1 MILVIVKEQIGKWF
15 VIVWLTMWFAIQFIC
30 HEWYTIFNKGF
41 MGTLERK
48 IEYFKEQGICPHCY
62 KEALEAKKA
71 EGCDEVEMK
80 YSEYKN
86 NYADCDTKSDSY
98 DKKSKTIIVYVPK
111 KESAEEIIEEAEE
124 LIEQFESAHE
134 NILNVVKPIHQTILA
149 NMKKTNSI
157 DIVSDFKEW
166 QGEKGSVDERYKKFI
181 MCINM
186 LEKNHDRNYRGLK

>member
-1 MILVIVKEQIGKWF
+1 MAKYTVTFSCGHADTVELFGKDS
-15 VIVWLTMWFAIQFIC
+15 
-30 HEWYTIFNKGF
+30 ER
-41 MGTLERK
+41 ERK

-186 LEKNHDRNYRGLK
+186 LEKNNDRNYRGLK